1 MVLAGTPEA
10 AIRLAFEQGDLE
22 NLQDD
27 IMAHYW
33 RHTRDLL
40 RRVPLFNRKLEFLSN
55 FFERPPHEI
64 LDAIATAHF
73 PQLTVAYT
81 QPNHNLLRQWI
92 NELFRAAN
100 EELQEAV

>member
-1 MVLAGTPEA
+1 MVVAGVPEA
-10 AIRLAFEQGDLE
+10 AIILAFEQGDLE
-22 NLQDD
+22 NLQED

-33 RHTRDLL
+33 RHVRDLL
-40 RRVPLFNRKLEFLSN
+40 RRVPVFNRKLEFLAN
-55 FFERPPHEI
+55 FFERPSHEI

-92 NELFRAAN
+92 NELYRSAKDQL
-100 EELQEAV
+100 EGAV